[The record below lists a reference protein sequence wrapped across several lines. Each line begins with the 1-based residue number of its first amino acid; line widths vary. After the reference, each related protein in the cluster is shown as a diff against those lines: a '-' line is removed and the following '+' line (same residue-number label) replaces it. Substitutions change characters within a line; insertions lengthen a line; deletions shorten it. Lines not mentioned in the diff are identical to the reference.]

1 MQNETMVV
9 EVKPDLYI
17 ELALQLQKTG
27 DRHTLNE
34 VVSEALR
41 DWLTARSGGRQSP
54 RGYQWKDV
62 YLPDGTEL
70 RLRHHGVD
78 HYAEVR
84 GDRLMYAGEAVS
96 PRAWAL
102 LVTGCVHNAWRDIWI
117 RRGARGTWIRAAL
130 WRQQAKVE
138 RWLPYTDR
146 RLAARRCT
154 D

>member
-1 MQNETMVV
+1 MQNEAMVV
-9 EVKPDLYI
+9 SVNPKLYF
-17 ELALQLQKTG
+17 ELAVQLHKTG
-27 DRHTLNE
+27 DGNRLDE

-41 DWLTARSGGRQSP
+41 DWLAARSGGRQSP

-70 RLRHHGVD
+70 RLRHHGIEY
-78 HYAEVR
+78 YAEVR

-102 LVTGCVHNAWRDIWI
+102 QVTGSVRNAWRDIWI
-117 RRGARGTWIRAAL
+117 RRGARGLWVRATL

-146 RLAARRCT
+146 RSVARRCT

>member
-1 MQNETMVV
+1 MQNEAMVV

-17 ELALQLQKTG
+17 ELALQLHKTG
-27 DRHTLNE
+27 DGNRLNE

-41 DWLTARSGGRQSP
+41 DWLVARNGGRQSP

-70 RLRHHGVD
+70 RLRYQGEYY
-78 HYAEVR
+78 YAEVR
-84 GDRLMYAGEAVS
+84 GDRLMYAGATTS

-102 LVTGCVHNAWRDIWI
+102 QVTGSVRNAWRDISI
-117 RRGARGTWIRAAL
+117 RRGARGTWVRAAL